1 MPHVKAA
8 AAAAISQGRAMC
20 GRPPSLWMGVHAAM
34 VDQTTSWPT
43 TTSVDGRACSYGV
56 SNDKAGVC
64 GLWDACP
71 IVVVAQRPV
80 DWRLASSTRCGCAAA
95 AD

>member
-8 AAAAISQGRAMC
+8 AAAAISQGRAM
-20 GRPPSLWMGVHAAM
+20 
-34 VDQTTSWPT
+34 
-43 TTSVDGRACSYGV
+43 DGPACSYGV
-56 SNDKAGVC
+56 SNDKASIC

-80 DWRLASSTRCGCAAA
+80 DWRLASSTCCGCAAA